1 MTYGN
6 APRRLVR
13 LPADGKIAGVCAGL
27 AAYFDVDVALI
38 RLAWVVLSIVPGG
51 IVGGVVAYVVAWAV
65 VPDAPGTVVIPA
77 GRRLERSATNVQI
90 AGVCAGIAEY
100 FGADPTV
107 VRVIWAVLTIMPGAI
122 VLGVLAYAI
131 AWAIMPRAAVP
142 PAVQQPAPSST
153 PL

>member
-1 MTYGN
+1 MTYEN

-27 AAYFDVDVALI
+27 ASYFEVDVTLI

-51 IVGGVVAYVVAWAV
+51 IIGGIVAYLIAWAI
-65 VPDAPGTVVIPA
+65 VPEAPGTALPRV

-100 FGADPTV
+100 FNADPTI
-107 VRVIWAVLTIMPGAI
+107 VRVLWAVLTIMPGAI
-122 VLGVLAYAI
+122 VLGLLAYAV
-131 AWAIMPRAAVP
+131 AWGIMPRAAVP
-142 PAVQQPAPSST
+142 PPIQQPAASS

>member
-6 APRRLVR
+6 TPRRLVR

-27 AAYFDVDVALI
+27 AAYLDVDVALI

-65 VPDAPGTVVIPA
+65 VPDAPGTPA
-77 GRRLERSATNVQI
+77 PPVGRRLERSATNVQI

-122 VLGVLAYAI
+122 VLGVLAYAV

-142 PAVQQPAPSST
+142 PPVQQPAPSST

>member
-1 MTYGN
+1 MTYEN
-6 APRRLVR
+6 PPRRLVR

-27 AAYFDVDVALI
+27 AAYFDVDVTLI

-51 IVGGVVAYVVAWAV
+51 IVGGLVAYVIAWAI
-65 VPDAPGTVVIPA
+65 VPEAPGTPVPRA

-122 VLGVLAYAI
+122 VLGVLAYAM
-131 AWAIMPRAAVP
+131 AWAIMPRAALP
-142 PAVQQPAPSST
+142 PVVQQPAPSSP

>member
-1 MTYGN
+1 MNYGN
-6 APRRLVR
+6 TPRRLVR

-27 AAYFDVDVALI
+27 AAYFNVDVALI

-51 IVGGVVAYVVAWAV
+51 IVGGVVAYMVAWAV
-65 VPDAPGTVVIPA
+65 VPDAPGTAALPA
-77 GRRLERSATNVQI
+77 GRRLERSASNVQI

-100 FGADPTV
+100 FGSDPTV

-122 VLGVLAYAI
+122 VLGVLAYAV
-131 AWAIMPRAAVP
+131 AWAIMPRAAAP
-142 PAVQQPAPSST
+142 PPVQQPAPSSP